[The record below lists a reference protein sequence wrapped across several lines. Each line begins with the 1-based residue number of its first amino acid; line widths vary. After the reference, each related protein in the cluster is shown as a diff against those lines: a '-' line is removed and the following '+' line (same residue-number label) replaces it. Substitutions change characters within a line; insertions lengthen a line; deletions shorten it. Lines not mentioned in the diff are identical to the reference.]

1 MQILLALSAIIAVST
16 ARVVITAEGP
26 TDLHLLGQEE
36 CTWGPSYWCENIKT
50 AAGCN
55 ATKHC
60 IKTIWNSMKVPEDS
74 DNVCTVCKDMVQQA
88 RDQLES
94 NQTQN
99 DLKAVFEGSC
109 RLMRIKTVV
118 NECIKIVDQFIPDL
132 VETLA
137 SQMNPSVV
145 CSVAGLC
152 NSAHID
158 KLLEESSIKAAEMKT
173 HSLED
178 DEIEPDEC
186 TKCYTVATHMEHR
199 LKHTPRDKMLQQMLN
214 SCAEFNT
221 FTDACSAIILTN
233 FETIYTH
240 LQENFNAQNICHLSG
255 QCSGKFH
262 KHEDAHKTP
271 EVEIRPL
278 SSVGM
283 VEVGDDLPCKLC
295 EQLVGHLRDLLVANT
310 TEAEFRLVL
319 DGLCKQTKSFS
330 SECTAIVDEY
340 YPEIYEY
347 LTKRLNSNA
356 VCQMSGICPEPGKE
370 MQDAPIWPLLPNN
383 VAEVGVRMLKDSKKK
398 FENDKH
404 QELSEAEVESMQLP
418 IERMLPFPIS
428 EGPLTVHGKGSCALC
443 EYVLHYIQDSI
454 TTPVTEDKIK
464 HAIQRV
470 CTKLPGTIRGECS
483 EFVDT
488 YGDAILAILAQEI
501 DPSQACPMLHFCP
514 SQQLMNMWESV
525 PSKYMLEEQKNKK
538 PSCPLCLLAVSQV
551 YNIIKNNKTE
561 ANIESVLDKL
571 CIHLPRSLSE
581 ECTDLVKG
589 YSKELVDLLLADLS
603 PQEVCVYI
611 KLCDDNKNTGPR
623 NLFITDN
630 SGEILT
636 NEIPDT
642 SVNFEIENEE
652 GATCVICEYA
662 MRFVDKELGSEK
674 ARNRVENSVRTVC
687 KHLPKTLSQ
696 SCAQFVNKYGDA
708 IINVITK
715 DVSPKEVCKFM
726 ELCAS
731 YMQEE
736 FEAIDNDQETSVNSE
751 ILADTEGAT
760 CTICEYVIRF
770 IEKELGSEKGKDK
783 VTGTVRGICKHLP
796 NKVHG
801 KCNDL
806 ITKHGNNI
814 IDKIVQNVSPKSVCK
829 LIRVCSTY
837 MQMEFAVIEEVPD
850 TFESTDISE
859 DINLGPTCVVC
870 EYAMRFIEKK
880 LGSEKAKNKVEDAV
894 RGVCKH
900 LPKHLS
906 NDCNKFVNKHGD
918 TVIDVI
924 VKGMSPKTV
933 CTLSGLCVL
942 YEEEFKASVVECA
955 TCKGVISV
963 INELL
968 ANPKVD
974 DTIINVVSKACK
986 HVPASKQSKCATLVN
1001 IYGQSI
1007 INLIEQHT
1015 DSKKICGKIG
1025 VCASEDYSS
1034 ISLESAR
1041 SKRSYEKDD
1050 IKRCTWGPVYWCS
1063 SNETA
1068 LKCKAVE
1075 HCKENVWKA
1084 EFAPPKQITFSAAE
1098 PNA

>member
-74 DNVCTVCKDMVQQA
+74 DDVCTVCKDMVQQA

-94 NQTQN
+94 NQTQS

-158 KLLEESSIKAAEMKT
+158 KLLEESSIKVAEMKT

-470 CTKLPGTIRGECS
+470 CTKLPGTVRGECS

-630 SGEILT
+630 SGEIL
-636 NEIPDT
+636 
-642 SVNFEIENEE
+642 
-652 GATCVICEYA
+652 
-662 MRFVDKELGSEK
+662 
-674 ARNRVENSVRTVC
+674 
-687 KHLPKTLSQ
+687 
-696 SCAQFVNKYGDA
+696 
-708 IINVITK
+708 
-715 DVSPKEVCKFM
+715 
-726 ELCAS
+726 
-731 YMQEE
+731 
-736 FEAIDNDQETSVNSE
+736 
-751 ILADTEGAT
+751 
-760 CTICEYVIRF
+760 
-770 IEKELGSEKGKDK
+770 
-783 VTGTVRGICKHLP
+783 
-796 NKVHG
+796 
-801 KCNDL
+801 
-806 ITKHGNNI
+806 
-814 IDKIVQNVSPKSVCK
+814 
-829 LIRVCSTY
+829 
-837 MQMEFAVIEEVPD
+837 IEEVPD

-859 DINLGPTCVVC
+859 DTNLGPTCVVC